1 MKKQSGRG
9 PCNRTSDVLQWEQN
23 SGRVNALRKKLR
35 KESALLLA
43 LFPIPYAAAIVLLLA
58 VTDALKTY
66 LNSVGLLWQCLRAL
80 GLALFVLGP
89 MSFIISSICC
99 IYHAAREL
107 RSRKSVRKNIIL
119 ILVALATIALSVV
132 WFKWYWPVP
141 A

>member
-1 MKKQSGRG
+1 
-9 PCNRTSDVLQWEQN
+9 
-23 SGRVNALRKKLR
+23 VNALRKIFR
-35 KESALLLA
+35 KERVLLLA
-43 LFPIPYAAAIVLLLA
+43 LFPIPYAAAIALLLA

-99 IYHAAREL
+99 IYQAGCEL
-107 RSRKSVRKNIIL
+107 RSRKSVKKNIIL
-119 ILVALATIALSVV
+119 IFVALATIALSVV